1 MEIRLY
7 LQMLKRGWWIIL
19 LTALAAVVA
28 ALGASYLVTPQYKA
42 VSRFIL
48 GPKNILPSNPDLG
61 LTGLD
66 ILGNQTVI
74 TTYMEVMKSD
84 RVYRDALANVGHT
97 QEEMEDYTY
106 EVQVLPSSS
115 VIELSV
121 SGPDPELV
129 AELANSIGNQTIQFT
144 SLLNVYYR
152 VDFLDEAL
160 PSYIPESPQPVR
172 DSVLAFGIGL
182 LLGGVL
188 AIVRDQL
195 MTSLDAYRLRFQLDH
210 ITGVY
215 NRRTIRK
222 FLEDELTQNADSI
235 LSTGIIE
242 LGGLTDIED
251 TLPTAGY
258 QNILRQVTATLQKE
272 LRGHD
277 IIGHWGNNSFLVI
290 LPKTPGPA
298 AKGIFNRISTVLSS
312 PVILQHLDLSID
324 LMPFIGGAEYSL
336 NITLE
341 ELLEKAD
348 EALENARKNK
358 ANPVYVWEM
367 KNPFWNTGVQE

>member
-7 LQMLKRGWWIIL
+7 FQMLKRGWWVVL
-19 LTALAAVVA
+19 LTALVAVVA

-42 VSRFIL
+42 VARFIIS
-48 GPKNILPSNPDLG
+48 PKLSLPSSPDLG
-61 LTGLD
+61 LEGLD

-74 TTYMEVMKSD
+74 TTYMEVMRSN
-84 RVYRDALANVGHT
+84 RIYRDAVATMNRT

-106 EVQVLPSSS
+106 EVQVLPNSS

-121 SGPDPELV
+121 SGPNPELV
-129 AELANSIGNQTIQFT
+129 AEFANSIGKQAILFT
-144 SLLNVYYR
+144 SLLNEYYR

-160 PSYIPESPQPVR
+160 PPVIPESPKPVR
-172 DSVLAFGIGL
+172 DSILAFGIGL
-182 LLGGVL
+182 LLGGAL

-195 MTSLDAYRLRFQLDH
+195 MASLDSYRLRFQLDQM
-210 ITGVY
+210 TGVY
-215 NRRTIRK
+215 NQRTIRK
-222 FLEDELTQNADSI
+222 VLEDELTQNPDGV
-235 LSTGIIE
+235 LSVGIIE
-242 LGGLTDIED
+242 LGGLVDLED
-251 TLPTAGY
+251 TLPMAGY
-258 QNILRQVTATLQKE
+258 QNVLKQVTAALQKE

-277 IIGHWGNNSFLVI
+277 IIGRWGNNSFLII

-298 AKGIFNRISTVLSS
+298 AKGIFNRISSVLSS
-312 PVILQHLDLSID
+312 PVILQHLELSID

-336 NITLE
+336 NITLD

-348 EALENARKNK
+348 AALENARKNK

-367 KNPFWNTGVQE
+367 KNPFWNTEVQE

>member
-7 LQMLKRGWWIIL
+7 FQMLKRGWWVVL
-19 LTALAAVVA
+19 LTALTAVVA
-28 ALGASYLVTPQYKA
+28 ALGASYIVTPQYKA
-42 VSRFIL
+42 VARFL
-48 GPKNILPSNPDLG
+48 LSPRNILPSSPGLG
-61 LTGLD
+61 LEGLD

-74 TTYMEVMKSD
+74 TTYMEVMRSN
-84 RVYRDALANVGHT
+84 RVYRDALAELDRT
-97 QEEMEDYTY
+97 PEEMEDYVY
-106 EVQVLPSSS
+106 EIQVLPNSS

-121 SGPDPELV
+121 TGPSPEL
-129 AELANSIGNQTIQFT
+129 AAAFANSIGNQAIRFT
-144 SLLNVYYR
+144 SLLSEYYR

-160 PSYIPESPQPVR
+160 PPVVPESPQPVR
-172 DSVLAFGIGL
+172 DSILAFGIGL

-195 MTSLDAYRLRFQLDH
+195 MTSLDAYRLRFQLDN

-222 FLEDELTQNADSI
+222 FLEDELTQNPDGV
-235 LSTGIIE
+235 LSAGIIE
-242 LGGLTDIED
+242 LVGLADIED
-251 TLPTAGY
+251 TLPTSGY
-258 QNILRQVTATLQKE
+258 QNVLRQVTATLQKE

-277 IIGHWGNNSFLVI
+277 IIGRWTDNSFLVI

-298 AKGIFNRISTVLSS
+298 AKGIFSRISTMLSL
-312 PVILQHLDLSID
+312 PVALQHLDLSIE
-324 LMPFIGGAEYSL
+324 LTPYIGAAEYSL
-336 NITLE
+336 NISIE
-341 ELLEKAD
+341 ELLEKAS

-367 KNPFWNTGVQE
+367 KNPFWNTEAQE

>member
-7 LQMLKRGWWIIL
+7 FQMLKRGWWVVL
-19 LTALAAVVA
+19 LTALTAVVA
-28 ALGASYLVTPQYKA
+28 ALGASYIVTPQYKA
-42 VSRFIL
+42 VARFL
-48 GPKNILPSNPDLG
+48 LSPRNILPSSPGLG
-61 LTGLD
+61 LEGLD

-74 TTYMEVMKSD
+74 TTYMEVMRSN
-84 RVYRDALANVGHT
+84 RVYRDALAELDRT
-97 QEEMEDYTY
+97 PEEMEDYVY
-106 EVQVLPSSS
+106 EIQVLPNSS

-121 SGPDPELV
+121 TGPNPEL
-129 AELANSIGNQTIQFT
+129 AAAFTNSIGNQAIRFT
-144 SLLNVYYR
+144 SLLSEYYR

-160 PSYIPESPQPVR
+160 PPVVPESPQPVR
-172 DSVLAFGIGL
+172 DSILAFGIGL

-195 MTSLDAYRLRFQLDH
+195 MTSLDSYRLRFQLDN

-222 FLEDELTQNADSI
+222 FLEDELTQNPDGV
-235 LSTGIIE
+235 LSAGIIE
-242 LGGLTDIED
+242 LVGLADIED
-251 TLPTAGY
+251 TLPTSGY
-258 QNILRQVTATLQKE
+258 QNVLRQVTATLQKE

-277 IIGHWGNNSFLVI
+277 IIGRWTDNSFLVI

-298 AKGIFNRISTVLSS
+298 AKGIFSRISTMLSL
-312 PVILQHLDLSID
+312 PVALQHLDLSIE
-324 LMPFIGGAEYSL
+324 LTPYIGAAEYSL
-336 NITLE
+336 NISIE
-341 ELLEKAD
+341 ELLEKAS

-367 KNPFWNTGVQE
+367 KNPFWNTEAQE

>member
-7 LQMLKRGWWIIL
+7 FQMLKRGWWVVL
-19 LTALAAVVA
+19 LTALTAVVA
-28 ALGASYLVTPQYKA
+28 ALGASYIVTPQYKA
-42 VSRFIL
+42 VARFL
-48 GPKNILPSNPDLG
+48 LSPRNILPSSPGLG
-61 LTGLD
+61 LEGLD

-74 TTYMEVMKSD
+74 TTYMEVMRSN
-84 RVYRDALANVGHT
+84 RVYRDALAELDRT
-97 QEEMEDYTY
+97 PEEMEDYVY
-106 EVQVLPSSS
+106 EIQVLPNSS

-121 SGPDPELV
+121 TGPSPEL
-129 AELANSIGNQTIQFT
+129 AAAFANSIGNQAIRFT
-144 SLLNVYYR
+144 SLLSEYYR

-160 PSYIPESPQPVR
+160 PPVVPESPQPVR
-172 DSVLAFGIGL
+172 DSILAFGIGL

-195 MTSLDAYRLRFQLDH
+195 MTSLDSYRLRFQLDN

-222 FLEDELTQNADSI
+222 FLEDELTQNPDGV
-235 LSTGIIE
+235 LSAGIIE
-242 LGGLTDIED
+242 LVGLADIED
-251 TLPTAGY
+251 TLPTSGY
-258 QNILRQVTATLQKE
+258 QNVLRQVTATLQKE

-277 IIGHWGNNSFLVI
+277 IIGRWTDNSFLVI

-298 AKGIFNRISTVLSS
+298 AKGIFSRISTMLSL
-312 PVILQHLDLSID
+312 PVALQHLDLSIE
-324 LMPFIGGAEYSL
+324 LTPYIGAAEYSL
-336 NITLE
+336 NISIE
-341 ELLEKAD
+341 ELLEKAS

-367 KNPFWNTGVQE
+367 KNPFWNTEAQE

>member
-7 LQMLKRGWWIIL
+7 FQMLKRGWWVIL
-19 LTALAAVVA
+19 LTALAAVMA

-42 VSRFIL
+42 VARFIIS
-48 GPKNILPSNPDLG
+48 PKNIASSPGLG
-61 LTGLD
+61 LEGLS
-66 ILGNQTVI
+66 ILGNQTVT

-84 RVYRDALANVGHT
+84 RVYRDALTDVGRS
-97 QEEMEDYTY
+97 QKEMEDYEY
-106 EVQVLPSSS
+106 EVQVLPNSS

-121 SGPDPELV
+121 LGPDPGMT
-129 AELANSIGNQTIQFT
+129 AQLANSIGNQSILFT
-144 SLLNVYYR
+144 SLVSEYYR
-152 VDFLDEAL
+152 VDFLDEAF
-160 PSYIPESPQPVR
+160 PPDEPESPQPLR
-172 DSVLAFGIGL
+172 DSILAFGIGL

-195 MTSLDAYRLRFQLDH
+195 MTSLDAYRLRFQLDN

-215 NRRTIRK
+215 NRRTITK
-222 FLEDELTQNADSI
+222 FLEDELTRNPDGV
-235 LSTGIIE
+235 LSAGIIE
-242 LGGLTDIED
+242 LGGLADIED

-258 QNILRQVTATLQKE
+258 QNVLRQVTATLQKE

-277 IIGHWGNNSFLVI
+277 IIGRWSDNSFLVI

-298 AKGIFNRISTVLSS
+298 AKGIFNRISTMLSF
-312 PVILQHLDLSID
+312 PVILQHLDLSIE
-324 LMPFIGGAEYSL
+324 LLPFIGGAEYSM

-341 ELLEKAD
+341 ELLEKA
-348 EALENARKNK
+348 EGALENARKNK

-367 KNPFWNTGVQE
+367 KNPFWNAEVQE

>member
-7 LQMLKRGWWIIL
+7 FQMLKRGWWVVL
-19 LTALAAVVA
+19 LTALTAVVA
-28 ALGASYLVTPQYKA
+28 ALGASYIVTPQYKA
-42 VSRFIL
+42 VARFL
-48 GPKNILPSNPDLG
+48 LSPRNILPSSPGLG
-61 LTGLD
+61 LEGLD

-74 TTYMEVMKSD
+74 TTYMEVMRSN
-84 RVYRDALANVGHT
+84 RVYRDALAELDRT
-97 QEEMEDYTY
+97 PEEMEDYVY
-106 EVQVLPSSS
+106 EIQVLPNSS

-121 SGPDPELV
+121 TGPSPEL
-129 AELANSIGNQTIQFT
+129 AAAFANSIGNQAIRFT
-144 SLLNVYYR
+144 SLLSEYYR

-160 PSYIPESPQPVR
+160 PPVVPDSPQPVR
-172 DSVLAFGIGL
+172 DSILAFGIGL

-195 MTSLDAYRLRFQLDH
+195 MTSLDAYRLRFQLDN

-222 FLEDELTQNADSI
+222 FLEDELTQNPDGV
-235 LSTGIIE
+235 LSAGIIE
-242 LGGLTDIED
+242 LVGLADIED
-251 TLPTAGY
+251 TLPTSGY
-258 QNILRQVTATLQKE
+258 QNVLRQVTATLQKE

-277 IIGHWGNNSFLVI
+277 IIGRWTDNSFLVI

-298 AKGIFNRISTVLSS
+298 AKGIFSRISTMLSL
-312 PVILQHLDLSID
+312 PVALQHLDLSIE
-324 LMPFIGGAEYSL
+324 LTPYIGAAEYSL
-336 NITLE
+336 NISIE
-341 ELLEKAD
+341 ELLEKAS

-367 KNPFWNTGVQE
+367 KNPFWNTEAQE

>member
-7 LQMLKRGWWIIL
+7 FQMLKRGWWVIL
-19 LTALAAVVA
+19 LTALVAVVA

-42 VSRFIL
+42 VARFL
-48 GPKNILPSNPDLG
+48 LSPKNALPGSPDLG
-61 LTGLD
+61 LWGLD
-66 ILGNQTVI
+66 ILGNQTII

-84 RVYRDALANVGHT
+84 RIYRDALVDIDHT

-106 EVQVLPSSS
+106 EVQVLPNSN
-115 VIELSV
+115 VIELRV
-121 SGPDPELV
+121 LGPSPEMT
-129 AELANSIGNQTIQFT
+129 AELANSIGNQAIIFT
-144 SLLNVYYR
+144 SLLNDFYR
-152 VDFLDEAL
+152 LDVLDEAR
-160 PSYIPESPQPVR
+160 PSFAPESPQPFR

-195 MTSLDAYRLRFQLDH
+195 MTSLDAYRLRFQIDP

-215 NRRTIRK
+215 NYRTIRK
-222 FLEDELTQNADSI
+222 TLEDELIQNPDGV
-235 LSTGIIE
+235 LSAGIIE
-242 LGGLTDIED
+242 LSGLADLED
-251 TLPTAGY
+251 TLPTTGY
-258 QNILRQVTATLQKE
+258 QNVLKQVTVTLQKE

-277 IIGHWGNNSFLVI
+277 IIGRWSDNSFFVV

-298 AKGIFNRISTVLSS
+298 AKGIFNRISTMLSFPVVL
-312 PVILQHLDLSID
+312 PHLDLSIE
-324 LMPFIGGAEYSL
+324 LMPSIGGAEYSL

-341 ELLEKAD
+341 ELLEKVE

-358 ANPVYVWEM
+358 ATPVCVWEM
-367 KNPFWNTGVQE
+367 KNPFWNTEAQE

>member
-7 LQMLKRGWWIIL
+7 VQMLIRGWWVVL
-19 LTALAAVVA
+19 LTALVAVVA

-42 VSRFIL
+42 VARFIIS
-48 GPKNILPSNPDLG
+48 PKLSLPSSPDLG
-61 LTGLD
+61 LEGLD

-74 TTYMEVMKSD
+74 TTYMEVIRSN
-84 RVYRDALANVGHT
+84 RIYRDALANVGRT

-106 EVQVLPSSS
+106 EVQVLPNSS

-121 SGPDPELV
+121 SGPNPEVV
-129 AELANSIGNQTIQFT
+129 AEFANSIGNQAILFT
-144 SLLNVYYR
+144 SLLNEYYR

-160 PSYIPESPQPVR
+160 PPVVPESPQPVR
-172 DSVLAFGIGL
+172 DSILAFGIGL

-195 MTSLDAYRLRFQLDH
+195 MDSLDSYRLRFQLDH

-215 NRRTIRK
+215 NHRTIRK
-222 FLEDELTQNADSI
+222 ILENELTQNSNGV
-235 LSTGIIE
+235 LSAGIIE
-242 LGGLTDIED
+242 LGGLIELED

-258 QNILRQVTATLQKE
+258 QNVLRQVTATLQKE

-277 IIGHWGNNSFLVI
+277 IIGRWDNNSFLVI
-290 LPKTPGPA
+290 LPKTSGPA
-298 AKGIFNRISTVLSS
+298 AKGIFNRIFTVLSS
-312 PVILQHLDLSID
+312 PIILQHLDLSID

-336 NITLE
+336 NISLE
-341 ELLEKAD
+341 ELLEKVD
-348 EALENARKNK
+348 ESLENARKNK
-358 ANPVYVWEM
+358 ANPVYIWEM
-367 KNPFWNTGVQE
+367 KNPFWNTEVQE